1 MTSSF
6 FHRCRALTTWGGLAL
21 AVVGAGPAAAQGFEP
36 KPVYRCP
43 GPPVLYTDG
52 LTADEARDRGCRPID
67 GAPLT
72 VVRVPRPVAPAEP
85 SGSTGAQPSQ
95 APQGTPGSAGSTG
108 TPAASGGVGASG
120 SRVDPAVQRRR
131 DAEARRI
138 LETELRAGEQ
148 QLVDLRREFNSGEI
162 PRQGDERN
170 FARYQ
175 ARVAEM
181 RAAIDRKEADVAAI
195 RRELAKLPQ

>member
-1 MTSSF
+1 MTSRSF
-6 FHRCRALTTWGGLAL
+6 QRRLVLARWSVAALVGIAATQ
-21 AVVGAGPAAAQGFEP
+21 AVAQGFEP

-52 LTADEARDRGCRPID
+52 LTPDEARDRGCRPIE

-72 VVRVPRPVAPAEP
+72 VVRVPRAPAP
-85 SGSTGAQPSQ
+85 SESTPSSS
-95 APQGTPGSAGSTG
+95 PQGAAGAAPASAAV
-108 TPAASGGVGASG
+108 PAAGAAGATGSSGN
-120 SRVDPAVQRRR
+120 RVDPAVQRRR

-138 LETELRAGEQ
+138 LESELRAGEQ
-148 QLVDLRREFNSGEI
+148 QLADLRREFNNGEV

-175 ARVAEM
+175 ARVAEI
-181 RAAIDRKEADVAAI
+181 RTAIDRKEADVAAI
-195 RRELAKLPQ
+195 RRELAKLPP